1 MATNPFGQVMNTF
14 QQGAQPNKYTESWA
28 KYTNSLKPKATDPS
42 QFLGSNFDYLQN
54 NLKQSAEGNNPIFAQ
69 LFGNA
74 SRRIGASTDR
84 NVQDI
89 KEQGAQTGFR
99 GAGGNLINDA
109 YRGEQQALTG
119 VSDNLAGQQ
128 LGFQQNAI
136 SQLLGLNQFEG
147 GQGFGAFQSD
157 RQNSQFGQSLAEQR
171 RQFDEQMQYQKDNS
185 GSSFWDVTGGVVGA
199 ATGALGGGF
208 LGALGSKWA

>member
-1 MATNPFGQVMNTF
+1 MEINPFGQVMNTF

-28 KYTNSLKPKATDPS
+28 KYTNSLKPKATDP
-42 QFLGSNFDYLQN
+42 FLGSNFDYLQN

-89 KEQGAQTGFR
+89 KEQGAQSGFR

-128 LGFQQNAI
+128 LNFQQNAI

-157 RQNSQFGQSLAEQR
+157 RQNSQFNQSQAQNWRMFQEQLA
-171 RQFDEQMQYQKDNS
+171 FQKDQANPS
-185 GSSFWDVTGGVVGA
+185 FMESLGGLISKPIGALTGGFFGDLGSSWV
-199 ATGALGGGF
+199 
-208 LGALGSKWA
+208 